1 MNYIFTSNKD
11 LHVNFTDCIFDNIPH
26 KNGLWLPE
34 NIPKIDLN
42 LIKDKSFI
50 DIAKI
55 ILPQFITD
63 IPLNDL
69 NKIIEKSFTFEPKLH
84 MLNKDNYIC
93 ELFHGPT
100 LAFKDYG
107 ASFMGNLYEYLAKE
121 EINVITA
128 TSGDT
133 GGAVASAFYA
143 KKNIKVFILYP
154 KDKVSKLQQK
164 QITSLGKNIF
174 AVEVDGTFDD
184 CQKLVKDT
192 FRNKELKMKIVSA
205 NSINIARLLPQTL
218 YYVDLY
224 VKLLNQN
231 INKKIVVSVPSGN
244 LGNLTSG
251 IIAKK
256 MGIPIDLF
264 ISSLNENKTFFNF
277 LQNKIFEPKE
287 SIATLSSAMD
297 VGNPSNFIRLNY
309 LYEDSEIDKDIIS
322 FSFNDEETLAKIKDI
337 SQKYNYI
344 LDPHTAVGVCG
355 IDKFNNDEYVNVT
368 LATAHPAKFKDE
380 VQNRIELEID
390 VPERLACLENAKE
403 YKSTI
408 KNSEQD
414 WINLL
419 KEKSS
424 LKENIILIGM
434 AYSGKTTTGNNLAK
448 ITNKKQIDTDD
459 VIIEKYGKPLIE
471 ILNEHGDE
479 KFLDIEAEAVMSLK
493 EDNLIISTGGSVIYR
508 EDAMEF
514 LNKMYGTIYFIDTP
528 IEEIQNRCKNLGS
541 RGVVLKEGQTFKN
554 LYYERLPLYKKYMNK
569 IFDYI
574 YFI

>member
-1 MNYIFTSNKD
+1 MNYIFTSNSD
-11 LHVNFTDCIFDNIPH
+11 LHVNFTDCIFDNIPQ

-34 NIPKIDLN
+34 NIPKVDIEKLKN
-42 LIKDKSFI
+42 KSFI
-50 DIAKI
+50 EIAKI
-55 ILPQFITD
+55 VLPLFITD
-63 IPLNDL
+63 IPINDL
-69 NKIIEKSFTFEPKLH
+69 NKIIEKSFNFAPKLH
-84 MLNKDNYIC
+84 TLDKNNFIF

-100 LAFKDYG
+100 LAFKDFG

-192 FRNKELKMKIVSA
+192 FRNKDLKMKIVSA
-205 NSINIARLLPQTL
+205 NSINIARLLPQAL

-224 VKLLNQN
+224 VQLCKKG

-251 IIAKK
+251 IFAKK

-277 LQNKIFEPKE
+277 LQNKVFEPKKSVE
-287 SIATLSSAMD
+287 TLSSAMD
-297 VGNPSNFIRLNY
+297 VGNPSNFIRLNH
-309 LYEDSEIDKDIIS
+309 LYKDDDISKDIIS
-322 FSFNDEETLAKIKDI
+322 YSFTDEETLSKIAEI
-337 SQKYNYI
+337 SEKYNYT

-355 IDKFNNDEYVNVT
+355 IDKFNNDNYVNIT
-368 LATAHPAKFKDE
+368 LATAHPAKFKEE
-380 VQNRIELEID
+380 VNSRIDILIE
-390 VPERLACLENAKE
+390 VPERLSCLENAIE
-403 YKSTI
+403 YKFTI
-408 KNSEQD
+408 SNSEEE
-414 WINLL
+414 WFNLL
-419 KEKSS
+419 NQKAA

-448 ITNKKQIDTDD
+448 ITGKKQIDTDD

-479 KFLDIEAEAVMSLK
+479 KFLDIEAEAVKSVK
-493 EDNLIISTGGSVIYR
+493 GDDLIISTGGSVIYR
-508 EDAMEF
+508 ESAMEY
-514 LNKMYGTIYFIDTP
+514 LNKMYGTIYFINTP
-528 IEEIQNRCKNLGS
+528 LEEIQRRCTNLGS
-541 RGVVLKEGQTFKN
+541 RGVVLREGQTFED
-554 LYYERLPLYKKYMNK
+554 LYNERLPLYKKYMNK
-569 IFDYI
+569 FFDYI
-574 YFI
+574 YF